1 MKIIGLSNVGNS
13 GKTTTLNLVIDKLQ
27 EPEYGYKLVP
37 EKKPNTKDKRV
48 LLQSKKLKIC
58 ITTFGDDAAETKKNI
73 DFFKKHKPDIAISAA
88 RSWGNTRDLL
98 NGYAESQGT
107 KVIWLEKQR
116 AENEKE
122 RSTLNEKDADVIL
135 TYTLS
140 KDN

>member
-48 LLQSKKLKIC
+48 LLQFKKLKIC
-58 ITTFGDDAAETKKNI
+58 ITTFGDNGTEVEKNI
-73 DFFKKHKPDIAISAA
+73 KFFKEHQPDIAISAA
-88 RSWGNTRDLL
+88 LTWGNTRNLL
-98 NGYAESQGT
+98 NEYAESLGT
-107 KVIWLEKQR
+107 EVIWLKKQR

-122 RSTLNEKDADVIL
+122 RYTLNKKDADVIL
-135 TYTLS
+135 AYILS